1 MYAFLTQHGIYV
13 YKHILFTLTRDQ
25 LLRQTKFKKIVT
37 IDTAQVNIKEVM
49 VLILEMRKQD

>member
-1 MYAFLTQHGIYV
+1 MDIV

-25 LLRQTKFKKIVT
+25 LLRQTKLKKKIVT

-49 VLILEMRKQD
+49 VFYFIDEETRLRC

>member
-1 MYAFLTQHGIYV
+1 MYAFLTQRGIYV

-49 VLILEMRKQD
+49 VFIL